1 MDGLVVI
8 LATAGRSDLLER
20 TLRSLL
26 ACERPGAYRETIVV
40 ENGGQ
45 HGAQEVVERFRQ
57 TLGARYL
64 YVPRGNKSFALNCAL
79 ETIGDELIFFTDDDV
94 RLDPRVLSLYA
105 TCGALHPQG
114 RFFGG
119 PTSVDYE
126 QEPPRWLKRY
136 LPISA
141 VGWEWKASTD
151 VVKKAAFL
159 GFNWAAYARDIRA
172 AGGFDPDRGPG
183 SPTGSTGQESDMQ
196 RRLLARGLSGCYVP
210 EARVWHYIPVDRC
223 NREWA
228 IERNYRHGVE
238 HGRKHAGD
246 RPAMGGLPL
255 WVMRRRAQV
264 ALRGAVSALL
274 GGEESR
280 FKAAHRRSHLRGI
293 MDGLR
298 KAREQE
304 SASGLQLAAQGS

>member
-8 LATAGRSDLLER
+8 LATAGRTDLLGR
-20 TLRSLL
+20 TLSSLA
-26 ACERPGAYRETIVV
+26 ACERPAAYRETIVV

-45 HGAQEVVERFRQ
+45 QGAQQVVEQFGAS
-57 TLGARYL
+57 LNARYL

-79 ETIGDELIFFTDDDV
+79 EMIGDELIFFTDDDV
-94 RLDPRVLSLYA
+94 RLDRGVLAAYA
-105 TCGALHPQG
+105 KRGGQFPNG

-126 QEPPRWLKRY
+126 QEPPTWLKRY
-136 LPISA
+136 LPASA
-141 VGWEWKASTD
+141 VGWEWNEPGDAVHTAS
-151 VVKKAAFL
+151 FL

-172 AGGFDPDRGPG
+172 AGGFDPNRGPG

-196 RRLLARGLSGCYVP
+196 RRLLARGLVGCYVP

-223 NREWA
+223 TPAWA

-238 HGRKHAGD
+238 HGRRHAGD
-246 RPAMGGLPL
+246 KPAVGGVPL
-255 WVMRRRAQV
+255 WVMRRRVQLG
-264 ALRGAVSALL
+264 LRSALSAL
-274 GGEESR
+274 AGGAEAR

-293 MDGLR
+293 LEGMRQARQQERPTALR
-298 KAREQE
+298 VVT
-304 SASGLQLAAQGS
+304 QGS